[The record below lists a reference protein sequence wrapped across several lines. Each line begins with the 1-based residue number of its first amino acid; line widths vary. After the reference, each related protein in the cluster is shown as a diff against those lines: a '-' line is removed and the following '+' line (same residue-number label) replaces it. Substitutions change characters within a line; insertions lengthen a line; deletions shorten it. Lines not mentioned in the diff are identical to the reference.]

1 MGTGDPAVPL
11 RRASAAEEARG
22 KDVSPAE
29 AQPSPEEDHG
39 PRRHKARLRRKVSGF
54 SRPLA
59 SRTRI
64 LLLIAVTA
72 ALLTALGLL
81 RMLEK

>member
-1 MGTGDPAVPL
+1 
-11 RRASAAEEARG
+11 
-22 KDVSPAE
+22 
-29 AQPSPEEDHG
+29 
-39 PRRHKARLRRKVSGF
+39 VSGF